1 MKSYEITT
9 KPRDLPVGW
18 RTIDFAWWIQE
29 QNRGNCGPRTHRC
42 QPIPPMARTGRC
54 GSSFSKQLVFS
65 SNALNMCYHQD
76 LLGLRHKMVS
86 ACFSWWIMRRSHT
99 PLLIPDAS
107 VDRAKSFFSI
117 SSSSTRCVLSGRCFE
132 ELTDTTFPLNPLKS
146 SVTHPIMSF
155 W

>member
-107 VDRAKSFFSI
+107 VDRAKSFSPSHLPVHVAYSPGDASR
-117 SSSSTRCVLSGRCFE
+117 SSPTRPSHWI
-132 ELTDTTFPLNPLKS
+132 PLN
-146 SVTHPIMSF
+146 HQ
-155 W
+155 